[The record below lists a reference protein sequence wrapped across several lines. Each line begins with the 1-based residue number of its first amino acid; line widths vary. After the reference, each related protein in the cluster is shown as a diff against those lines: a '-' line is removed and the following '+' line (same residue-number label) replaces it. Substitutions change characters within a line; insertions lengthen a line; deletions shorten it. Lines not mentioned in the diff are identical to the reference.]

1 MDANEKTFIVFC
13 IVLHF
18 ILKHEL
24 SLSLELRLLRH
35 SLRCFRD
42 WSRTE
47 LIWPLEWPR
56 DNYHSCRGMT
66 RSLLSV
72 VLFPSLLRSA
82 LRLSFGDQSR
92 ENGNI
97 SHVQMW
103 LDALDLHLYGLGV
116 WAGVLPSIGTHLS
129 NRKVVINAWVYLAAR
144 Q

>member
-1 MDANEKTFIVFC
+1 
-13 IVLHF
+13 
-18 ILKHEL
+18 
-24 SLSLELRLLRH
+24 
-35 SLRCFRD
+35 
-42 WSRTE
+42 
-47 LIWPLEWPR
+47 
-56 DNYHSCRGMT
+56 MT

-129 NRKVVINAWVYLAAR
+129 NRKVVINA
-144 Q
+144 